1 MKTTMKRK
9 LLFVIGL
16 LLCHSLISNS
26 QTLTSAHFRISDRE
40 NGIRSIELTINN
52 MIIIGLNSNGDI
64 SYIDEAEGALPDYT
78 SDLEYSNEGRSKLIA
93 NQKVEYYDHFDDD
106 KSGKI
111 KWIGGIK
118 IDYNDNFDIH
128 DPKGKIKSI
137 GNIQIKYN
145 NTFDIH
151 DKFGAIKSIGPIQ
164 IKYNNAFDI
173 HDPTEKVKSIGN
185 VKITYFNSF
194 DAQRLFG
201 KIKSIK
207 GNSKK
212 IYVTK

>member
-1 MKTTMKRK
+1 MKRK
-9 LLFVIGL
+9 LTFLLGL
-16 LLCHSLISNS
+16 LLCYSLFSKS

-40 NGIRSIELTINN
+40 KGIRSVELNINN
-52 MIIIGLNSNGDI
+52 TIIIGLNSQGDI
-64 SYIDEAEGALPDYT
+64 SYIEEAEGALPDYT
-78 SDLEYSNEGRSKLIA
+78 SDLEYTDDGGSKLIA
-93 NQKVEYYDHFDDD
+93 NQKIEYYDHFDDN
-106 KSGKI
+106 KSGKV

-145 NTFDIH
+145 NAFDIH
-151 DKFGAIKSIGPIQ
+151 DKSGTMKSIGPIQ
-164 IKYNNAFDI
+164 IKYNNVFDI
-173 HDPTEKVKSIGN
+173 HDPADKVKSIGN
-185 VKITYFNSF
+185 VKITYFNAF

>member
-9 LLFVIGL
+9 LLFVLGL
-16 LLCHSLISNS
+16 LLCHSLISSS

-40 NGIRSIELTINN
+40 NGIRAIELTINN

-78 SDLEYSNEGRSKLIA
+78 SDLEYSDEKRSKLIA

-145 NTFDIH
+145 N
-151 DKFGAIKSIGPIQ
+151 
-164 IKYNNAFDI
+164 AFDI
-173 HDPTEKVKSIGN
+173 NDPAEKVKSIGN